1 MAQKTIKAKKVRT
14 GDYLPGLDNGYV
26 FDEPERD
33 PYVVFDN
40 RFPVNVGSQMV
51 LITFHDNEGNENYL
65 IVGKDMPITVERP

>member
-1 MAQKTIKAKKVRT
+1 MQKTVKAKKVKV

-40 RFPVNVGSQMV
+40 RFPANMGSGMV
-51 LITFHDNEGNENYL
+51 LITFHDAEGNENY
-65 IVGKDMPITVERP
+65 VVCGKDMPITVMRL